1 MLPTLHFPSH
11 IDKQHHIITPPPPA
25 SPHSHF
31 TIQTAPTNNHTNRP
45 TCKISVSA
53 KDRTTRVLGRQQQ
66 PRPRCPSGLRIGEE
80 SQSALQEGHGSRGDR
95 HSVRE
100 RQRSRGDRVV
110 GDNAQPD
117 KLPPVV
123 MRTHRHL
130 KANKLY
136 HTLIVPSQ
144 HHKRNTHR
152 DQFPRVESQKRK
164 RIM

>member
-1 MLPTLHFPSH
+1 VLPTLHFPSH
-11 IDKQHHIITPPPPA
+11 IDKQHHIITPAPPA

-31 TIQTAPTNNHTNRP
+31 TIQTAPTNNHKNRP
-45 TCKISVSA
+45 TCMISVSA
-53 KDRTTRVLGRQQQ
+53 KDQTTRVLGRQQQ
-66 PRPRCPSGLRIGEE
+66 PRPRCSSGLRNGEE
-80 SQSALQEGHGSRGDR
+80 SQSALQEGHGSQGDR

-110 GDNAQPD
+110 GDKEQPD
-117 KLPPVV
+117 NIPPVV

-136 HTLIVPSQ
+136 HTLILPSQ
-144 HHKRNTHR
+144 HHKRNIHR